1 MVIILGRAQA
11 ITLQKA
17 LHYGNRMCKP
27 EVATVLN
34 SNYLVSPSHSS
45 LNRNNNILFN
55 KIFTG
60 KTFLLSIFF
69 YSLRAITD
77 ISVCFSIILFL
88 LFVARSG
95 KAEKEGR
102 KKKSIIIK
110 RERV

>member
-55 KIFTG
+55 KIFTV

-69 YSLRAITD
+69 YSLRD
-77 ISVCFSIILFL
+77 NRYQCLFFYHPFL
-88 LFVARSG
+88 LFVARS
-95 KAEKEGR
+95 EKQ
-102 KKKSIIIK
+102 KKKE
-110 RERV
+110 ERKNR